1 MEKFDF
7 AIQVLVI
14 GFSVV
19 MVALIGLYL
28 LLLLFAK
35 IFHKEE
41 KRKPAETT
49 SAIVDQAAASK
60 PDDDR
65 RLTSAITAA
74 VYAYM
79 QLNNIMPPSGRISI
93 AVQQS
98 GPSVANNWQ
107 VTGRRVLLQNSM
119 DLEIIRR
126 KKQRENI

>member
-19 MVALIGLYL
+19 MVALIALYL

-35 IFHKEE
+35 IFHKECG
-41 KRKPAETT
+41 KPAE
-49 SAIVDQAAASK
+49 AIPAAANRAVALK
-60 PDDDR
+60 PGEDR
-65 RLTSAITAA
+65 RLTAAITAA

-79 QLNNIMPPSGRISI
+79 QTNNLLPPSGRISI
-93 AVQQS
+93 TLQQPGQSAV
-98 GPSVANNWQ
+98 NNWH
-107 VTGRRVLLQNSM
+107 VSGRRVLLQNKLN
-119 DLEIIRR
+119 LENIRR

>member
-19 MVALIGLYL
+19 MVALIALYL

-35 IFHKEE
+35 IFHKENN
-41 KRKPAETT
+41 KPAEVI
-49 SAIVDQAAASK
+49 SAAADQTAVSK

-79 QLNNIMPPSGRISI
+79 QLNNIIPPSGRISI

-98 GPSVANNWQ
+98 GPPAANNWQ

-119 DLEIIRR
+119 DLETIRR

>member
-19 MVALIGLYL
+19 MVALIALYL

-35 IFHKEE
+35 LFHKEN
-41 KRKPAETT
+41 RKPADAI
-49 SAIVDQAAASK
+49 SAAVNQVAFSQSN
-60 PDDDR
+60 DDR
-65 RLTSAITAA
+65 RLVSAITAA

-79 QLNNIMPPSGRISI
+79 QLNKMMPPSGKISI
-93 AVQQS
+93 TAQQPGS
-98 GPSVANNWQ
+98 SAINNWQ
-107 VTGRRVLLQNSM
+107 ITGRQLLLQNKV
-119 DLEIIRR
+119 DLETIRR

>member
-19 MVALIGLYL
+19 MVALIALYF

-35 IFHKEE
+35 IFHKED
-41 KRKPAETT
+41 KKPADAIPAMKEQ
-49 SAIVDQAAASK
+49 SAATK
-60 PDDDR
+60 PNDER
-65 RLTSAITAA
+65 RLASAITAA

-93 AVQQS
+93 AVQQT
-98 GPSVANNWQ
+98 GPPAANNWQ

-119 DLEIIRR
+119 DLETIRR

>member
-19 MVALIGLYL
+19 MVALIALYL

-35 IFHKEE
+35 LLYKEN
-41 KRKPAETT
+41 KKPAEAF
-49 SAIVDQAAASK
+49 SAAADQAAASK
-60 PDDDR
+60 PGDDR

-79 QLNNIMPPSGRISI
+79 QLNNLMPPSGKISI
-93 AVQQS
+93 AVQQLGS
-98 GPSVANNWQ
+98 SATSNWQ
-107 VTGRRVLLQNSM
+107 ATGRRLLLHNSM
-119 DLEIIRR
+119 DLETIRR
-126 KKQRENI
+126 NKKRENI

>member
-19 MVALIGLYL
+19 MVALIALYL

-35 IFHKEE
+35 LLYKENKIPVE
-41 KRKPAETT
+41 AF
-49 SAIVDQAAASK
+49 SVVVDQAAASK
-60 PDDDR
+60 PDDDN
-65 RLTSAITAA
+65 RLASVITAA
-74 VYAYM
+74 TYAYL
-79 QLNNIMPPSGRISI
+79 QLNNLMPPSGRISI

-98 GPSVANNWQ
+98 GPPAANNWQ

-119 DLEIIRR
+119 DLETIRR

>member
-19 MVALIGLYL
+19 MVALIALYL

-35 IFHKEE
+35 LLYKEN
-41 KRKPAETT
+41 KIPAEAF
-49 SAIVDQAAASK
+49 SVVVNQAAASK
-60 PDDDR
+60 PDDDN
-65 RLTSAITAA
+65 RLTSVITAA
-74 VYAYM
+74 VYAYL
-79 QLNNIMPPSGRISI
+79 QLNNLMPPSGRISI

-98 GPSVANNWQ
+98 GPPATNNWQ
-107 VTGRRVLLQNSM
+107 VTGRRALLQNSM
-119 DLEIIRR
+119 DLETIRR